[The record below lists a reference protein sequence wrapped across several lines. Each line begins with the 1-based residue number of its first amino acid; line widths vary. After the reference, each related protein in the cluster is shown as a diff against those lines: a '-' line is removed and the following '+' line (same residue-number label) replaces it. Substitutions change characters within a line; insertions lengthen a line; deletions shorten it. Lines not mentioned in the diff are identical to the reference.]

1 MDKVDFGGGG
11 SPAGQRSKVSPSN
24 AKKRKTARRGT
35 TSSRGLKQ
43 GPIQRKLTTPS
54 TPEPGSLTQKP
65 QYKFFQSI
73 KLYPTKDPIGASF
86 RVRRSNAERDR
97 RAFKHLP
104 QGMRVG
110 GLAGLRHD
118 HRSANQA
125 RNSRFAIGGGNTRS
139 RRPSPNLNEGKQY
152 FEFFKAHVVRVA
164 EDRRSPLIREL
175 LYKSTYIMIASLL
188 AIEIWAFA
196 TGGGARDAATVML
209 AQSSA
214 SYAAVLNGVINI
226 LGILGFALLGAVAG
240 NLFFTLVRGRNVTFG
255 NFDRLNPYRFS
266 VNIHLTYLVLLVLVV
281 LLTLYF
287 NVITIGIGDLVLNKF
302 TESAPLAIVIGLVC
316 ALAEATLV
324 TLIQGRV
331 QSIAPPT
338 TK

>member
-1 MDKVDFGGGG
+1 MFDE
-11 SPAGQRSKVSPSN
+11 A
-24 AKKRKTARRGT
+24 
-35 TSSRGLKQ
+35 
-43 GPIQRKLTTPS
+43 
-54 TPEPGSLTQKP
+54 
-65 QYKFFQSI
+65 
-73 KLYPTKDPIGASF
+73 
-86 RVRRSNAERDR
+86 
-97 RAFKHLP
+97 
-104 QGMRVG
+104 
-110 GLAGLRHD
+110 
-118 HRSANQA
+118 
-125 RNSRFAIGGGNTRS
+125 TRS
-139 RRPSPNLNEGKQY
+139 EIDEPSSIFHKECELAALRVSDTITDPQTRREILDSLLAAATLGLGGPSPNLNEGKQY

-240 NLFFTLVRGRNVTFG
+240 NLFFTLVRGRNVTFD